1 MIQEK
6 HIEDA
11 IRDLF
16 GNLKFT
22 AEPSG
27 LYDPLR
33 YMMEIGGK
41 RIRPRL
47 CLIAYSL
54 FKDTLSEE
62 ILSPAAAMVYFFTGI
77 SSGMNRPPCTDR
89 AMKCSYRPVTVSYQ
103 SEKATRVSVL
113 RR

>member
-41 RIRPRL
+41 RI
-47 CLIAYSL
+47 
-54 FKDTLSEE
+54 
-62 ILSPAAAMVYFFTGI
+62 
-77 SSGMNRPPCTDR
+77 DR
-89 AMKCSYRPVTVSYQ
+89 K
-103 SEKATRVSVL
+103 SVV
-113 RR
+113 